1 MDEAEH
7 PALLDPVDLLRQIE
21 TLQEEKQKLI
31 SIVSHDVKSPLNRL
45 YALIQLLQ
53 MEPGNL
59 TEEQKNF
66 LEKMHIVVADGLDMI
81 RNLVDYRNIESNS
94 IVLFP
99 EAIQLQSFIQ
109 SAVTS
114 FLNVASKKG
123 IKLMVESENILLHT
137 DKHCLQRA
145 VDTLLSN
152 AIKFSYSGK
161 KVWVRARKHSDET
174 ALIEIEDEA
183 FGFKQNELPDLFQKF
198 KKFTSRPTG
207 GESSTGLGLFISRA
221 MIEKTGGKIS
231 CLNREGVGSIFRLVV
246 QVNLPG

>member
-1 MDEAEH
+1 MAESENH
-7 PALLDPVDLLRQIE
+7 TLLDPVELLRQIE
-21 TLQEEKQKLI
+21 ALQEEKRKLI
-31 SIVSHDVKSPLNRL
+31 SIVSHDVKSPLNRM

-81 RNLVDYRNIESNS
+81 RNLVDYRSIENNS
-94 IVLFP
+94 IALFP
-99 EAIQLQSFIQ
+99 EAVQLQSFIQ
-109 SAVTS
+109 STVTG

-161 KVWVRARKHSDET
+161 KVWVRAHKHRDET

-183 FGFKQNELPDLFQKF
+183 LGFKQNELPDLFQKF

-207 GESSTGLGLFISRA
+207 GESSTGLGLFIAKS
-221 MIEKTGGKIS
+221 MIEKLGGKIT
-231 CLNREGVGSIFRLVV
+231 CLNQEGVGSTFRLVV
-246 QVNLPG
+246 PVSMPG